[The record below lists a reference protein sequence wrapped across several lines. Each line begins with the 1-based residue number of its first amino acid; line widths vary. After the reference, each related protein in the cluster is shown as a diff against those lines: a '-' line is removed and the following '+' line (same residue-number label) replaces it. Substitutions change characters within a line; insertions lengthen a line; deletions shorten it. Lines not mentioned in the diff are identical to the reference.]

1 MLQMGGQLWLFLVE
15 RQRTVDM
22 ADEDEGKARNKEF
35 PRPGRIWS
43 DSAASRK
50 EGYRRKGDTS

>member
-1 MLQMGGQLWLFLVE
+1 MAFFAE

-35 PRPGRIWS
+35 LRPGRIRS

-50 EGYRRKGDTS
+50 EGDCRKGETS